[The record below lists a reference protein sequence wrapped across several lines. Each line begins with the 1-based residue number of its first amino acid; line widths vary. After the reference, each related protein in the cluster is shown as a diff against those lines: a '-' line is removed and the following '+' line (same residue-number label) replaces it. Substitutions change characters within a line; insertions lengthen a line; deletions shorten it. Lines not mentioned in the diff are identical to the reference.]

1 MKIEARP
8 QSSSTSGFA
17 FGCGG
22 SRFCEQ
28 APATPQKQNN
38 GQQAV
43 RLLCGG
49 ERGILSTV
57 FKYRL

>member
-1 MKIEARP
+1 MPSVAAV
-8 QSSSTSGFA
+8 A
-17 FGCGG
+17 F
-22 SRFCEQ
+22 SCEQ

-43 RLLCGG
+43 RLLCVV

-57 FKYRL
+57 FKYRLLARLMKIEA